1 MREIIDIISGILNFI
16 RRLFVAL
23 FRTLGYIFEA
33 LSSSDKQPNRVRKY
47 EREYYNEDEEEDD
60 DEEGEKTYIDE
71 NGYRRF
77 TDSDIAVH
85 RWVAEKKI
93 GRKLKRGEVV
103 HHRNRNKLDNSPG
116 NLQVF
121 PNQEAHD
128 EQHRKDEEKYG
139 FAFSYMG
146 KRRKK
151 YE

>member
-1 MREIIDIISGILNFI
+1 MREIIDIIGGILNII
-16 RRLFVAL
+16 RRLFIAL
-23 FRTLGYIFEA
+23 FKTLGYIFQA
-33 LSSSDKQPNRVRKY
+33 LYSSDKQSNRLRKY
-47 EREYYNEDEEEDD
+47 ETEYFD
-60 DEEGEKTYIDE
+60 DEGYDKSYIDE

-77 TDSDIAVH
+77 TDSDIFVH

-103 HHRNRNKLDNSPG
+103 HHKNRNKLDNSPG

-146 KRRKK
+146 KRRNK
-151 YE
+151 YK